1 LEIERDAHD
10 LGRIGRWSGE
20 QDRDGKASGPQKFH
34 ASNVQ
39 ESRVGV
45 NRAQRKVEKVF
56 AKEPQKNNLRSCRRD
71 QELVDHPC
79 GPVPREV

>member
-1 LEIERDAHD
+1 
-10 LGRIGRWSGE
+10 
-20 QDRDGKASGPQKFH
+20 
-34 ASNVQ
+34 
-39 ESRVGV
+39 
-45 NRAQRKVEKVF
+45 VEKVF